1 MKTGVIVYIASDN
14 LPNNAVDHKTAVNKL
29 NIEADRVEFISATS
43 GHFDIS
49 DAWWAL
55 TIKGMQRIICKL
67 AKFSNIGDLQLTG
80 RELKLYG

>member
-1 MKTGVIVYIASDN
+1 MKTGVIVYIASND
-14 LPNNAVDHKTAVNKL
+14 LPNDAVDHKTAVSNL

-49 DAWWAL
+49 DAWWSL

-67 AKFSNIGDLQLTG
+67 AKFSKIGDLQLTG

>member
-1 MKTGVIVYIASDN
+1 MKTGVIVYIASND
-14 LPNNAVDHKTAVNKL
+14 LPNDTVDQKTAVSNL

-49 DAWWAL
+49 DAWWSL

-67 AKFSNIGDLQLTG
+67 AKFSKIGDLQLTG